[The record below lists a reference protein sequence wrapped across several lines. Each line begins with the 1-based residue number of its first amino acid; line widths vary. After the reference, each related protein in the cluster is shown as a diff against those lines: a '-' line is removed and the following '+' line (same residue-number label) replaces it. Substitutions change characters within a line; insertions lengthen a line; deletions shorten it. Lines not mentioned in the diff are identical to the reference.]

1 MDQSARNRW
10 VFRMIHYQN
19 LEFILKHGIVSKY
32 KENNP
37 EYIRIGAP
45 DLISLRDE
53 YRVGIDPPGGTL
65 GEFIPFYFAGHSPML
80 YKIKTGNGVRSYP
93 QEDII
98 FICCKIGKIIDF
110 TNEWCFTDGH
120 AKSRITEFYNDL
132 IYLSRIDWDTVN
144 ALHWNN
150 TFEDMDRCRKKQAE
164 FLVKDFRPVS
174 CIGCLGVRNEER
186 KVDVKLILESLNL
199 NIPIYVDNNNRLYY
213 E

>member
-1 MDQSARNRW
+1 
-10 VFRMIHYQN
+10 
-19 LEFILKHGIVSKY
+19 
-32 KENNP
+32 
-37 EYIRIGAP
+37 
-45 DLISLRDE
+45 
-53 YRVGIDPPGGTL
+53 
-65 GEFIPFYFAGHSPML
+65 ML

-164 FLVKDFRPVS
+164 FLVKDFLPVS

-199 NIPIYVDNNNRLYY
+199 NIPIYVDNNRLYY